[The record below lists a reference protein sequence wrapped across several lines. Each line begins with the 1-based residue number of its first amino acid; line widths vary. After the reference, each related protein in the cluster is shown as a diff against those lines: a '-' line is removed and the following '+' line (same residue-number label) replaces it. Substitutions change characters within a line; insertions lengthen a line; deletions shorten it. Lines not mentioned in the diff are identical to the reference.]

1 MTSGLPWLHLSLVSS
16 PGVASSS
23 EVPQMIIQISSANN
37 DLKDYDSPFHYD
49 YESLRIGGLIFAVV
63 LFLMGILLILSRKC
77 RCKFNQNL

>member
-1 MTSGLPWLHLSLVSS
+1 MDLSVSLVLCSAVTS
-16 PGVASSS
+16 TLA
-23 EVPQMIIQISSANN
+23 SANN

-77 RCKFNQNL
+77 RCKFNQNLRTGPPDAEGRAVK